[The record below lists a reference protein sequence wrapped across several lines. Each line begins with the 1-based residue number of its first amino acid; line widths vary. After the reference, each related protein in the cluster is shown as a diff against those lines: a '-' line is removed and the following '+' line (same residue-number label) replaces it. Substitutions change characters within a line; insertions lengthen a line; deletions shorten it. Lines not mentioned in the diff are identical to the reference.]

1 MRAEEGALRIGR
13 AAMATLG
20 TRMFNAFELV
30 SKVDTKAELSTE
42 EKGFIV
48 QGHLWQLFSG
58 MVFHVARVGAD
69 HHYIELCNAAANPA
83 AGLTMPMVMAI
94 ANSRK
99 DQINNF
105 LNTFLAPIVGRLSDR
120 YGRRIFLAVG
130 KIGWVI
136 WFLALPYTKTLFQRQ
151 ALEAVCWGVLN
162 AGNWS
167 ILGAMQSDVF
177 GAPQNHCLCSLSTPS
192 DRAAVWAQARGRS
205 CSRAWTGVT
214 ACSTTAAASSA
225 SRSAWRSRCSC
236 TRWRS
241 TG

>member
-1 MRAEEGALRIGR
+1 
-13 AAMATLG
+13 MATLG

-136 WFLALPYTKTLFQRQ
+136 WFLALPYTKTLLQRQ

-177 GAPQNHCLCSLSTPS
+177 GAPQNRASLLSFLP
-192 DRAAVWAQARGRS
+192 V
-205 CSRAWTGVT
+205 
-214 ACSTTAAASSA
+214 
-225 SRSAWRSRCSC
+225 
-236 TRWRS
+236 
-241 TG
+241 